1 MCIPMDAAAAAAP
14 FTSHRKL
21 YEFMLDPKGFS

>member
-1 MCIPMDAAAAAAP
+1 MDAAAAAAAAP

-21 YEFMLDPKGFS
+21 YEFMLLDPKGFS